1 MKMPVSCKHCHGDK
15 QVKNGRSRGFQ
26 RYKCKRCGKNF
37 IMRDARKDKKYSN
50 KERQLAIRMYL
61 NNCGFRRISA
71 ILETPL
77 STVFSWIKKA
87 GRIVDEMVKN
97 REEEGGHIEVLEMD
111 ELYTYIKKKRIEHE
125 YGLLLIGRDSKLLR
139 LK

>member
-1 MKMPVSCKHCHGDK
+1 MSTISCKYCGGEK
-15 QVKNGRSRGFQ
+15 QVKNGIARGLQ
-26 RYKCKRCGKNF
+26 RYKCKSCGKNF
-37 IMRDARKDKKYSN
+37 IMRDNRKNRKYSN
-50 KERQLAIRMYL
+50 KERQLAIKMYL

-87 GRIVDEMVKN
+87 GKIVDEMVKN
-97 REEEGGHIEVLEMD
+97 REEEDGHIEILEMD
-111 ELYTYIKKKRIEHE
+111 ELYTYIKKKRIKHE
-125 YGLLLIGRDSKLLR
+125 YGLLSIGTDSKLLR